1 MTREEILIEAVSR
14 LSVFRFWREEMTTQ
28 MIRVF
33 SQLAQGSD
41 AKQRLFRL
49 VDHMTMAHNEWP
61 GPAAF
66 VSAYRLLYG
75 ETAQDAELRVLH
87 EQAEERRRIE
97 EAQRPARLEV
107 VPDSTPPAVTV
118 EMMRKRAFRLRMAWP
133 ETVGDTE
140 WKEFAECGDC
150 DRLEEILDRI
160 AARGRER
167 RAAIEADQREK
178 LRDRRSA

>member
-14 LSVFRFWREEMTTQ
+14 LSVFRFWHEKMTTQ

-33 SQLAQGSD
+33 SQLAQGSE
-41 AKQRLFRL
+41 AKQRLYKL

-87 EQAEERRRIE
+87 EQAEEQRRIE

-107 VPDSTPPAVTV
+107 VPAPAPPAVTV
-118 EMMRKRAFRLRMAWP
+118 ETVRRRAFRLRMAYP
-133 ETVGDTE
+133 ETVGDPEWTE
-140 WKEFAECGDC
+140 FECEDAE
-150 DRLEEILDRI
+150 RMQEILDRI
-160 AARGRER
+160 AKRGAEKRT
-167 RAAIEADQREK
+167 AAEAGQREK
-178 LRDRRSA
+178 LRNRRSA

>member
-14 LSVFRFWREEMTTQ
+14 LSVFRYWREEMTTQ

-41 AKQRLFRL
+41 ARQRLFKL
-49 VDHMTMAHNEWP
+49 VDHMTMTHNEWP

-75 ETAQDAELRVLH
+75 ETAQDAELRVLY
-87 EQAEERRRIE
+87 EQAEEQRRIE

-107 VPDSTPPAVTV
+107 VSASEPQAMTV
-118 EMMRKRAFRLRMAWP
+118 EMMQKRAFRVRMALP
-133 ETVGDTE
+133 ETVGDPE
-140 WKEFAECGDC
+140 WEEFDC
-150 DRLEEILDRI
+150 DDVERMQEVLERI
-160 AARGRER
+160 AKRGADK
-167 RAAIEADQREK
+167 RAAAEAEQREK
-178 LRDRRSA
+178 LRNRRSA

>member
-33 SQLAQGSD
+33 SQLAQGSE
-41 AKQRLFRL
+41 AKQRLYRL
-49 VDHMTMAHNEWP
+49 VDHMTMTHNEWP

-87 EQAEERRRIE
+87 EQAEEQRRIE
-97 EAQRPARLEV
+97 EAQRPARLEI
-107 VPDSTPPAVTV
+107 VPTAAPPEVTA
-118 EMMRKRAFRLRMAWP
+118 EMLRKRAFRLRVAYQ
-133 ETVGDTE
+133 ETVGDPE
-140 WKEFAECGDC
+140 WAEFECED
-150 DRLEEILDRI
+150 LERMQEILDRI
-160 AARGRER
+160 AKRGAEKRT
-167 RAAIEADQREK
+167 AAEVEQREK
-178 LRDRRSA
+178 LRNRRSA

>member
-33 SQLAQGSD
+33 SQLAQGHD
-41 AKQRLFRL
+41 AKQRLYKL
-49 VDHMTMAHNEWP
+49 VDHMTMTHNEWP

-87 EQAEERRRIE
+87 EQAEEQRRIE

-107 VPDSTPPAVTV
+107 VPASARPAVTV
-118 EMMRKRAFRLRMAWP
+118 EMILKRAFRLRMAYP
-133 ETVGDTE
+133 ETVGDPE
-140 WKEFAECGDC
+140 WAKFECEDVERMC
-150 DRLEEILDRI
+150 EVLDRI
-160 AARGRER
+160 AERGAEK
-167 RAAIEADQREK
+167 RAAAEVEQREK
-178 LRDRRSA
+178 LRNRRSA